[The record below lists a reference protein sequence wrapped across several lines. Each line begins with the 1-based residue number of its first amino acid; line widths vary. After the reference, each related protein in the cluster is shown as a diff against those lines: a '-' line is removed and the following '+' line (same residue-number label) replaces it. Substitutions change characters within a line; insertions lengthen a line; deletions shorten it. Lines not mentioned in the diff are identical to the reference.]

1 MGLGI
6 LQYQHEVIR
15 RSNVSLTKDI
25 MTIRAL
31 IHSFLMHTFQYN
43 NQVSSHKLT
52 PSTHA
57 SITHAHIPLQQQ
69 SSSAEQKMQKRLS
82 HKRTPSIQYIQ
93 YIITHAHTPIQ
104 QPSSSGIHA
113 HTHTCI
119 HMHSYILTVQ
129 GDFPSHS
136 LHYLF
141 YFRFHHTPSFCFHPP
156 FYLSVAI

>member
-104 QPSSSGIHA
+104 QPSSCRTQL
-113 HTHTCI
+113 THKMMTRAYAYYNT
-119 HMHSYILTVQ
+119 STK
-129 GDFPSHS
+129 
-136 LHYLF
+136 
-141 YFRFHHTPSFCFHPP
+141 SFGVLMCH
-156 FYLSVAI
+156 